1 MNKKQA
7 KKHILE
13 NYGKAFFIREK
24 QNELQLI
31 NYRFR
36 SVTLSV
42 SGFRGEWKRAIERLE
57 EKTGHEVFYMPSL
70 ESLQDEYTQI
80 RESIAALGKE
90 LAHPDMT
97 LEDIRLSSDL
107 IANNMRSLEIIAES
121 IKQYSK

>member
-24 QNELQLI
+24 QNELELI
-31 NYRFR
+31 NFR
-36 SVTLSV
+36 CRDIKLSV
-42 SGFRGEWKRAIERLE
+42 YGFKGEWERAINRLAEKKDHLVFYLPRLE
-57 EKTGHEVFYMPSL
+57 I
-70 ESLQDEYTQI
+70 LQDEYTQI